1 MTETTPMT
9 MCPMAETCRGMM
21 SRRGSGLMF
30 IVPGILFIILGVAV
44 VMEPRILV
52 WLVALALIVMGI
64 SILMMGSFM
73 RRIGQR
79 HLR

>member
-1 MTETTPMT
+1 
-9 MCPMAETCRGMM
+9 
-21 SRRGSGLMF
+21 
-30 IVPGILFIILGVAV
+30 LFIILGVAV

-52 WLVALALIVMGI
+52 WLVAFALIVMGI

-79 HLR
+79 HRR